1 MDAVQAVP
9 ASGPLR
15 SLNFD
20 HFQIA
25 NSNAGCPLATTFARP
40 DEGWHL
46 FH

>member
-20 HFQIA
+20 HFQIV
-25 NSNAGCPLATTFARP
+25 NVQRRMSTGNNLCKT
-40 DEGWHL
+40 
-46 FH
+46 